1 MKTSEEMTND
11 VFRRMEEYE
20 TKQKQR
26 RKTLKKT
33 AIGIGCAALVA
44 AGGVGVWQSGALRTS
59 VEPAQP
65 IIEQDIQM
73 QVTATTTAAITAA
86 VTTPVTTNPVS
97 TGTAPTQTASS
108 PAAAATSQT
117 WDDLVQI
124 NRMAEPEEV
133 TAYFALMCD
142 DHVIMSEDELAG
154 YYGVRI
160 SPTVPVDLTSSDPDA
175 SRFIYRREGGTG
187 EVYYDVQ
194 HYSFA
199 NGDLSRLLTVEAAKS
214 TNLLDYSK
222 LFETGDLSRVHDVDV
237 LIGQS
242 GDGSYFAQFRQG
254 EMQYHVF
261 ALGLTPDET
270 VAVIASLIG

>member
-44 AGGVGVWQSGALRTS
+44 AGGIGVWQR

-73 QVTATTTAAITAA
+73 QVTTTTAAITMA

-108 PAAAATSQT
+108 TAAAVTSQT

-142 DHVIMSEDELAG
+142 DHVIMSEDELAD

-160 SPTVPVDLTSSDPDA
+160 SPAVPADLTPSDPDA

-187 EVYYDVQ
+187 EVYHDVQ
-194 HYSFA
+194 QYRFA
-199 NGDLSRLLTVEAAKS
+199 NGDLSRLLTVEAAKT
-214 TNLLDYSK
+214 TNLVDYSK
-222 LFETGDLSRVHDVDV
+222 LFETGELSRVHNVDV

-254 EMQYHVF
+254 EMKYHVF

-270 VAVIASLIG
+270 VAVIAGVRPKANT